1 MVHICSVLEF
11 FFSDF
16 WVALDFHSQGS
27 DSVLCLLCG
36 SVPVCL
42 RFSVRLPQVQD
53 QDFWSFLGLLGSSLF
68 LLTCLFICFPSCW
81 SVLFLG
87 VLGVFLQLGLFV
99 SVCFDRGYWFVIV
112 AGFSCWS
119 VWFSLLVP
127 GSSSFHLQFSNSWMF
142 SPVVLDVSMV
152 YLLCKYWP

>member
-42 RFSVRLPQVQD
+42 RFSVSLPQVQD
-53 QDFWSFLGLLGSSLF
+53 QDFWSFLGQFRSFGFQFVSSYLFVCLVPF
-68 LLTCLFICFPSCW
+68 LLECFVPGCSW
-81 SVLFLG
+81 
-87 VLGVFLQLGLFV
+87 GLLAAGI
-99 SVCFDRGYWFVIV
+99 VCF
-112 AGFSCWS
+112 CM
-119 VWFSLLVP
+119 L
-127 GSSSFHLQFSNSWMF
+127 
-142 SPVVLDVSMV
+142 
-152 YLLCKYWP
+152 